1 MKRSGLFSNSLCLMR
16 TVLNVQ
22 SVQDI
27 LRAKSVIYYHYL
39 LLSPSVDGM
48 HACTYTSTLFRIYI
62 CSISSVHPS
71 IHPSILG
78 RIIRERPM
86 VSLDIT

>member
-1 MKRSGLFSNSLCLMR
+1 MKTSGLFSNSLCLMR
-16 TVLNVQ
+16 VVLIVQ

-48 HACTYTSTLFRIYI
+48 HACTYTSTLSFEYTYAMS
-62 CSISSVHPS
+62 SIPYDQSTTPCAAEEGMISP
-71 IHPSILG
+71 
-78 RIIRERPM
+78 
-86 VSLDIT
+86 DIT

>member
-1 MKRSGLFSNSLCLMR
+1 MKRSGLFSNFLCLMR

-48 HACTYTSTLFRIYI
+48 GCMLVHIPLLYFEYTYAVY
-62 CSISSVHPS
+62 HPS
-71 IHPSILG
+71 IHPSIHTG
-78 RIIRERPM
+78 
-86 VSLDIT
+86 